1 MSSKQNSSDGPKG
14 ENSLQGYWRVYGGV
28 TAILRS
34 TYFWV
39 AVLVTALSGAPTA
52 KDTDGLIWPQ
62 MTIEIVP
69 SLLGLGLGA
78 MALMLS
84 FSSGRFLEAI
94 KQKGKDRSYLRKV
107 MASFYHFALVLV
119 IALVLAYI
127 GKAQQH
133 WLLSYAGV
141 FFSVYGVLLT
151 LGIVSRIWHTARIFN
166 KVLEYNHLEEGNGN
180 SSA

>member
-1 MSSKQNSSDGPKG
+1 MPSKPHSSDEPKG
-14 ENSLQGYWRVYGGV
+14 ENSLQGYWRVYGGI
-28 TAILRS
+28 TAVLRS
-34 TYFWV
+34 TYFWL
-39 AVLVTALSGAPTA
+39 AILITALSGAPYA
-52 KDTDGLIWPQ
+52 KDADGLLWPQ
-62 MTIEIVP
+62 MAVEIVP

-107 MASFYHFALVLV
+107 MASFYHFALVLTA
-119 IALVLAYI
+119 ALLVAYV

-133 WLLSYAGV
+133 WALSYLGV
-141 FFSVYGVLLT
+141 FLSTYGVLLT

-166 KVLEYNHLEEGNGN
+166 KVLEYDQPPEGSGNGQD
-180 SSA
+180 

>member
-1 MSSKQNSSDGPKG
+1 MPSKSNSSDEPKG
-14 ENSLQGYWRVYGGV
+14 ENSLRGYWRVYGGI
-28 TAILRS
+28 TAVLRS
-34 TYFWV
+34 TYFWM
-39 AVLVTALSGAPTA
+39 AILITALSGVATA
-52 KDTDGLIWPQ
+52 KDGEGLIWPQ

-119 IALVLAYI
+119 AALVAASLYCRFSLVLRCPPHTRNCQPYLAYSP
-127 GKAQQH
+127 H
-133 WLLSYAGV
+133 
-141 FFSVYGVLLT
+141 F
-151 LGIVSRIWHTARIFN
+151 
-166 KVLEYNHLEEGNGN
+166 
-180 SSA
+180 

>member
-1 MSSKQNSSDGPKG
+1 MPSSQNSSVEPKG
-14 ENSLQGYWRVYGGV
+14 ENSLKGYWRVYGGI
-28 TAILRS
+28 TAVLRS

-39 AVLVTALSGAPTA
+39 AIVITFLSGVPDA
-52 KDTDGLIWPQ
+52 KDAEGLIWPQ
-62 MTIEIVP
+62 LTISIVP
-69 SLLGLGLGA
+69 SLLGLGVGA

-119 IALVLAYI
+119 SALIVAYI
-127 GKAQQH
+127 GKAQEYFV
-133 WLLSYAGV
+133 LSYAGV
-141 FFSVYGVLLT
+141 FLITYGVLLT

-166 KVLEYNHLEEGNGN
+166 KVLEYDRTADDRDLN
-180 SSA
+180 

>member
-1 MSSKQNSSDGPKG
+1 MPSKQNSSDGPKG
-14 ENSLQGYWRVYGGV
+14 ENSLQGYWRVYGGI

-34 TYFWV
+34 TYFWM
-39 AVLVTALSGAPTA
+39 AILVTFLSGAPMA
-52 KDTDGLIWPQ
+52 KDADGLIWPQ

-107 MASFYHFALVLV
+107 MASFYHFAVV
-119 IALVLAYI
+119 LVLALLIAYV

-133 WLLSYAGV
+133 MVLSYVGV
-141 FFSVYGVLLT
+141 FFSIYGVLLT

-166 KVLEYNHLEEGNGN
+166 KVLEYDHSGEGNDNGPI
-180 SSA
+180 